1 MPKSTIT
8 QIKEMLNQNES
19 LNPNDRDHILGLLS
33 ELEVEVA
40 NLPDNKVAEAK
51 AAIELTHQKLENI
64 GAKSANE
71 IPYGDLEDAALEFE
85 VEHPKFTYIVQ
96 SICQSLSSLG
106 I

>member
-19 LNPNDRDHILGLLS
+19 LNSTDRDHILGLLA

-40 NLPDNKVAEAK
+40 NLPDNKVEEAK
-51 AAIELTHQKLENI
+51 AVIQLTHQKLENI
-64 GAKSANE
+64 GSKSTNE

>member
-1 MPKSTIT
+1 MPQSTIT
-8 QIKEMLNQNES
+8 KIKEMLNQNES
-19 LNPNDRDHILGLLS
+19 LNSNGRDHILGLLA

-40 NLPDNKVAEAK
+40 SMPDNKVAEAK
-51 AAIELTHQKLENI
+51 AVIELTHQKLESI
-64 GAKSANE
+64 CAQSENE